1 MENPSERPAGAGS
14 QTERVRIDKWL
25 WAARFFK
32 TRSVAAEAVTGGKID
47 LNGEHVK
54 PAKPVKPGDVLRI
67 RKGLLEY
74 EVTVQK
80 LAERRGSATLAQ
92 ELYVESEA
100 SKQARAE
107 MAEKLRLA
115 REAAPVPIPKYAKG
129 RPTKRDRRHF
139 DRFKDLNEES

>member
-1 MENPSERPAGAGS
+1 MENPSERPAGAGN

-32 TRSVAAEAVTGGKID
+32 TRSVAAEAVTGGKVH
-47 LNGEHVK
+47 LNGEGIK

-67 RKGLLEY
+67 RKGVFEY

-80 LAERRGSATLAQ
+80 LAQRRGSATLAQ

-115 REAAPVPIPKYAKG
+115 REAAPAPIPKFSKG
-129 RPTKRDRRHF
+129 RPTKRDRRQF
-139 DRFKDLNEES
+139 DRFKDLNEEP

>member
-1 MENPSERPAGAGS
+1 MENPSERPAGNQA
-14 QTERVRIDKWL
+14 ERVRIDKWL

-32 TRSVAAEAVTGGKID
+32 TRSVAAEAVTGGKVH
-47 LNGEHVK
+47 LNGEGIK

-67 RKGLLEY
+67 RKGPFEY

-107 MAEKLRLA
+107 LAEKLRLA
-115 REAAPVPIPKYAKG
+115 REAAPAPIPKYAKG
-129 RPTKRDRRHF
+129 RPTKRDRRQF
-139 DRFKDLNEES
+139 DRFKDLNEEP

>member
-1 MENPSERPAGAGS
+1 MENPSERPAGPAS
-14 QTERVRIDKWL
+14 QTERVRVNKWL

-54 PAKPVKPGDVLRI
+54 PAKPVKAGDVLRI
-67 RKGLLEY
+67 RKGLFEY

-100 SKQARAE
+100 SKLARAE

-129 RPTKRDRRHF
+129 RPTKRDRRTF